1 MNVRRFTF
9 AALLALA
16 GVGSLVALRAGGQDP
31 DHVETRFESE
41 VIERLRPDGR
51 VERVTVQVPVAETQ
65 PKPGRQPTIVEQ
77 REDGV
82 VVERTVDGKV
92 LRMQKGPPGFPGGS
106 TFALSNGR
114 SLNTL
119 PLGPQLVDAQSQKLL
134 ADEQALAQEV
144 RKLSNNLLS
153 IEMPEEKQAEQKKA
167 IREKLAAIF
176 DLQQQRRTREIAKIE
191 ERLGKLKD
199 VLKKRE
205 TAKDSIVDRRLE
217 SITGGVDE
225 LGWEESFGPDTS
237 SGGPRF
243 TPPPPTR
250 AANSANPYGV
260 IEVPGPVPVPAG
272 VVPSADLPPTIPGPD
287 AVIPPAAVPSLPPP
301 TAPVPPTPSTIP
313 SVGPPTAA
321 PSTTSASRF

>member
-9 AALLALA
+9 SALLALA
-16 GVGSLVALRAGGQDP
+16 GLGGLVALRAGGQDP
-31 DHVETRFESE
+31 NKVETRYESE
-41 VIERLRPDGR
+41 EIVRQLPDGR
-51 VERVTVQVPVAETQ
+51 VERVTVQVPVAEPQ
-65 PKPGRQPTIVEQ
+65 PKAGRSSTIVEQ

-82 VVERTVDGKV
+82 FVERTVDGKV
-92 LRMQKGPPGFPGGS
+92 LRMQKGGPGFPGGS
-106 TFALSNGR
+106 PFA
-114 SLNTL
+114 SLNNFQFS
-119 PLGPQLVDAQSQKLL
+119 PQPVDAESQKLL

-144 RKLSNNLLS
+144 RKLSNNLIS

-225 LGWEESFGPDTS
+225 LGWEESFGPATS
-237 SGGPRF
+237 PVGPRF
-243 TPPPPTR
+243 APPVQPR
-250 AANSANPYGV
+250 AASSASVPLT
-260 IEVPGPVPVPAG
+260 VPGPN
-272 VVPSADLPPTIPGPD
+272 
-287 AVIPPAAVPSLPPP
+287 AVIPPAAGPSLPPP
-301 TAPVPPTPSTIP
+301 TAPVAPTAPVPPAP
-313 SVGPPTAA
+313 SVDESEPTIR
-321 PSTTSASRF
+321 SRY

>member
-16 GVGSLVALRAGGQDP
+16 GVGGLVALQAGGQDP
-31 DHVETRFESE
+31 VDTVVTRLESQE
-41 VIERLRPDGR
+41 IERQLPDGR
-51 VERVTVQVPVAETQ
+51 VERVTVQVPVETTE
-65 PKPGRQPTIVEQ
+65 RSTVIEQ
-77 REDGV
+77 RPDGT
-82 VVERTVDGKV
+82 VVERRADGKV

-321 PSTTSASRF
+321 PSTTSASRL